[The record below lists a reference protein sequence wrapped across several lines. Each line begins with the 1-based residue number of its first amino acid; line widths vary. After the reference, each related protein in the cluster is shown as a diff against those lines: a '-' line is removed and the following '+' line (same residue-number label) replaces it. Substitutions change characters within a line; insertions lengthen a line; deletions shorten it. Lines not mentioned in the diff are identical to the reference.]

1 MRDLLTAILTAI
13 EEEGLEIDSLF
24 NFDTFSNITSLD
36 GSEIYK
42 AGDEKVGELNL
53 ACPPDNSDNPN
64 IGVPTLQKLLMEHLK
79 GRKVRFTRGDEVLTG
94 IERTEIKSLPKYM
107 FVCVAKRKPKTNP
120 LLCLSPAIAVP
131 TDAKKAKAILVGHAH
146 HRGTHKSGHYTM

>member
-1 MRDLLTAILTAI
+1 M
-13 EEEGLEIDSLF
+13 
-24 NFDTFSNITSLD
+24 
-36 GSEIYK
+36 
-42 AGDEKVGELNL
+42 

-64 IGVPTLQKLLMEHLK
+64 IGVPTLQKLLLEHLK

-94 IERTEIKSLPKYM
+94 IERTEIQSLPKYM

-120 LLCLSPAIAVP
+120 LLCLSPVIALP

-146 HRGTHKSGHYTM
+146 HRGTHKSGHYTVYALRYQFGAQLPNVVSYQRQQSGAQSQVTLGHTALDRHRCRLSLPIT